1 MFKGD
6 INTPSNLAPFYSRSD
21 EQELIDLTEE
31 HNLDESIENNDHH
44 ENQEILRN
52 YQISDRNP
60 FQGFDFFDNMKMIEG
75 EQSGKKGVQNS
86 ETVNKSTNDITGTFN
101 NKQDKNDI
109 KEDGESPVIFSSDVI
124 KSIENGEEEKKE
136 EENDEEEKKEEENDE
151 KESNEEEVSDF
162 RFPDCNNRPN
172 RNSVLSLSEHSGS
185 SSPRN
190 YDSNNN
196 IIISSVNNNQTT
208 KYKTNESEGVDDNE
222 NHKRR
227 RSSFDD
233 SGF

>member
-1 MFKGD
+1 MFKGN
-6 INTPSNLAPFYSRSD
+6 ITTPNNLAPFYQVRSE
-21 EQELIDLTEE
+21 EQDLIDLTEE
-31 HNLDESIENNDHH
+31 NNLNESIENNDSHG
-44 ENQEILRN
+44 NQEILIN
-52 YQISDRNP
+52 YQISDRKP
-60 FQGFDFFDNMKMIEG
+60 FQGFDFFDNTRMIEG
-75 EQSGKKGVQNS
+75 FQSGKNKVVQKS
-86 ETVNKSTNDITGTFN
+86 ETENKSTNDVTGAFN

-109 KEDGESPVIFSSDVI
+109 KEDGESLVIFSSEVI

-136 EENDEEEKKEEENDE
+136 EENDEEE
-151 KESNEEEVSDF
+151 SNQEEVSVV
-162 RFPDCNNRPN
+162 RIHCNNRRNN

-196 IIISSVNNNQTT
+196 IIIPSVNNNQTT
-208 KYKTNESEGVDDNE
+208 KYKTNESEGVDENE
-222 NHKRR
+222 NHKRG